1 MENKKKESDK
11 KEKEK
16 AEYAEGLKKTLTPLL
31 FGVLAG
37 VICFLIFVSTPYLVS
52 TNRSLKEDLDNGIV
66 PENLITMFETKG
78 IPLSENIT
86 ITKEGNDKWWI
97 DEEKYLFSTDIG
109 FEDDL
114 NNHTVSEALKNVF
127 KTEGFLLSENSE
139 KINVTKNEDKWVITD
154 EEKKKAYFV
163 RKKAEKLNVYEEK
176 KNTYFIR
183 KKAEKL
189 NIYTTLSLKWGDGG
203 DNWLLIAILMV
214 LVQKFVYP
222 FLHTSIKGAK
232 DWIYISFMT
241 IFCWFIFFALLLMS
255 FF

>member
-1 MENKKKESDK
+1 MKNDKKERDK

-16 AEYAEGLKKTLTPLL
+16 AEYEEGLKKTLTPLL

-52 TNRSLKEDLDNGIV
+52 TNGGLKKDLDNGIV
-66 PENLITMFETKG
+66 PGNLINMFETNG
-78 IPLSENIT
+78 IPLSENVT
-86 ITKEGNDKWWI
+86 VTKEDNNKWLIND
-97 DEEKYLFSTDIG
+97 
-109 FEDDL
+109 
-114 NNHTVSEALKNVF
+114 
-127 KTEGFLLSENSE
+127 
-139 KINVTKNEDKWVITD
+139 
-154 EEKKKAYFV
+154 
-163 RKKAEKLNVYEEK
+163 EEK

-189 NIYTTLSLKWGDGG
+189 NIYTTLSLKWGNGG
-203 DNWLLIAILMV
+203 DNWLLIAILLV

-232 DWIYISFMT
+232 DWLYISFMT
-241 IFCWFIFFALLLMS
+241 LFCWFIGFTLLLMI